1 MNNNHNNH
9 NNNSMDNTCDQDY
22 TEFLNE
28 YLLHTNLACNE
39 PEIHYEGKQTS
50 NFVILPILI

>member
-1 MNNNHNNH
+1 MNNNH

-50 NFVILPILI
+50 DFEILHILI